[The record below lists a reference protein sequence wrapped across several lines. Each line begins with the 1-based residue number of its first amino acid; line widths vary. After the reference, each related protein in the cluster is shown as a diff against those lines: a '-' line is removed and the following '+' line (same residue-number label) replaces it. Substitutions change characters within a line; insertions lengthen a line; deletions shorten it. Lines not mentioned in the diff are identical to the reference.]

1 MPTPHECLHEEQIQG
16 QSRKIESLETRADYK
31 EDVIKELKT
40 DMKELKESMD
50 SLDKTINEYIIQSIK
65 DDNTLKEYINS
76 LENRVTSLE
85 SRQDTLYK
93 LLLATP
99 AIIALLGVIAI
110 YIQYINVAP

>member
-1 MPTPHECLHEEQIQG
+1 MPTPHECLHEEQILG
-16 QSRKIESLETRADYK
+16 QSRKIESLETRANYK

-40 DMKELKESMD
+40 DIKELKESMD

-85 SRQDTLYK
+85 SRQDTIYK
-93 LLLATP
+93 LLIATP

-110 YIQYINVAP
+110 YINYINAIP